1 MISIIKWFKNI
12 NVKNLYKL
20 LKFYMRNF
28 YPSIKQ
34 TLLHKAILFAKEL
47 EEVA

>member
-12 NVKNLYKL
+12 NVKNLYTL
-20 LKFYMRNF
+20 LKFYMRDF